1 MLSEFLIF
9 LSPETVKYPLS
20 IIIDKS
26 LFPIPGTAKLKSN
39 DFSFSTMSTLGEKS
53 LLNPLS
59 KKLSKK
65 LSNKNGLTLL
75 LGIEGGMNL
84 SFLLRNSAV
93 EYLISSNWE
102 NDFPKSE
109 YNASW
114 DWVSNEINGAV
125 YAIHEDIE
133 NSNISP
139 ESISEGIKIIS
150 NDEVSSIIE
159 KNDVIFVY

>member
-1 MLSEFLIF
+1 MFLFKEFISYFILHHHKTIQTKNILIIYNNPT
-9 LSPETVKYPLS
+9 LLTTDS
-20 IIIDKS
+20 ID
-26 LFPIPGTAKLKSN
+26 P
-39 DFSFSTMSTLGEKS
+39 
-53 LLNPLS
+53 
-59 KKLSKK
+59 
-65 LSNKNGLTLL
+65 NGLTLL

-102 NDFPKSE
+102 NVFPKSE

-133 NSNISP
+133 NSNISQ